1 MAGFS
6 VRNAYY
12 LRVSASSVIP
22 LYLYLDER
30 HLDWMSDTVLQHV
43 LADLRPLVLPK
54 LQAEKDIHFGPG
66 ASSGRKGAVDVHRG
80 ETYQAAFFFQK
91 TEPHNVI
98 IKVRTRKLTQMYFF
112 QTSPDTLQTRS
123 FVPAPPPPS
132 KVDIPPPQPTKS
144 KSRSGKRKSRA
155 SENKDAQAASGR
167 KRRKTKGKSR
177 VHKEEE
183 EEVISL
189 SDDDSETDKIQG
201 TSRETPATTRRS
213 QRTRKVPVG
222 GYREDVEDPV
232 DISPDEPLDV
242 EMAAPTE
249 TIQQVEVPAE
259 ELSDHD
265 VLVMD
270 HSAEILTTVKPEDPE
285 KSLESTMET
294 TLDSET
300 VFVTSEP
307 SRPFM
312 EIDDEDDKKDKLAL
326 KLKYQGFNIFGRC
339 LCVVVEPWPPI
350 RSATRAP
357 SVMPLTNEALR
368 GSTITPPDFVP
379 SNNNQRA
386 RTPLFLPEFDR
397 GRSLTP
403 APFPR
408 AKTLPP
414 VPLFNDPAPDSDD
427 DGYGSDDLMIFS
439 QALNAAGGMHIAAAD
454 DDDEMD
460 GAVLFGDAD
469 EVREFS

>member
-30 HLDWMSDTVLQHV
+30 HVDWMSDTVLQHV

-66 ASSGRKGAVDVHRG
+66 ASSGKKGAVDVHRG
-80 ETYQAAFFFQK
+80 GAVLLFVKLRIEHIYNSLTETYQAAFFFQK

-98 IKVRTRKLTQMYFF
+98 IK
-112 QTSPDTLQTRS
+112 TRS

-132 KVDIPPPQPTKS
+132 KLNIPPSQLEKS
-144 KSRSGKRKSRA
+144 KSRSRKRKGRA
-155 SENKDAQAASGR
+155 ADNKDVGTAYGRKSGR
-167 KRRKTKGKSR
+167 RKADLELIVMMKRRR
-177 VHKEEE
+177 RRRRREE

-189 SDDDSETDKIQG
+189 SDGDSETDKIQG
-201 TSRETPATTRRS
+201 VSRKTPATTRRS

-222 GYREDVEDPV
+222 GYREDVEDL
-232 DISPDEPLDV
+232 SPDEHLDRN
-242 EMAAPTE
+242 
-249 TIQQVEVPAE
+249 EVPAE

-265 VLVMD
+265 VLVID
-270 HSAEILTTVKPEDPE
+270 HSAEISTTVKQEDTE
-285 KSLESTMET
+285 KREKGQ
-294 TLDSET
+294 
-300 VFVTSEP
+300 V
-307 SRPFM
+307 
-312 EIDDEDDKKDKLAL
+312 AL

-368 GSTITPPDFVP
+368 GSTIAPPDFVP
-379 SNNNQRA
+379 SKDNQRA

-397 GRSLTP
+397 DRSMTP
-403 APFPR
+403 VPFPR

-414 VPLFNDPAPDSDD
+414 VPLFNDPTTNSDD

-439 QALNAAGGMHIAAAD
+439 QALNTAGGMHVAAAD

>member
-1 MAGFS
+1 MPMAGFS

-54 LQAEKDIHFGPG
+54 LQAEKDIHFGSG

-98 IKVRTRKLTQMYFF
+98 IK
-112 QTSPDTLQTRS
+112 TRS

-144 KSRSGKRKSRA
+144 KSRGGKRKSRA

-167 KRRKTKGKSR
+167 KRQKTKGRSR
-177 VHKEEE
+177 VHSDDEEE
-183 EEVISL
+183 QEEEQEVISL

-232 DISPDEPLDV
+232 DIGPDEPLDV

-249 TIQQVEVPAE
+249 TTQQVEVPAE

-270 HSAEILTTVKPEDPE
+270 HSAEISTTVKQEDTE

-326 KLKYQGFNIFGRC
+326 KLKYKGFNIFGRC

-368 GSTITPPDFVP
+368 GSTIAPPDFVP

>member
-30 HLDWMSDTVLQHV
+30 HVDWMSDTVLQHV

-98 IKVRTRKLTQMYFF
+98 IKLTRLYCF
-112 QTSPDTLQTRS
+112 QTPPDTLQTRS
-123 FVPAPPPPS
+123 FVPAPPPAF
-132 KVDIPPPQPTKS
+132 KANIPPSQPEKFKT
-144 KSRSGKRKSRA
+144 RSGKRKGRA
-155 SENKDAQAASGR
+155 SENKDARAASGR
-167 KRRKTKGKSR
+167 KKRKMKGRARGYSD
-177 VHKEEE
+177 EEDE
-183 EEVISL
+183 EVEEVISL
-189 SDDDSETDKIQG
+189 SDGDSETEKIPG
-201 TSRETPATTRRS
+201 ASRETPATTRRS
-213 QRTRKVPVG
+213 QRMRKVSVG
-222 GYREDVEDPV
+222 GYREDVEDSL
-232 DISPDEPLDV
+232 DISPDEPSDV
-242 EMAAPTE
+242 EMAVLME
-249 TIQQVEVPAE
+249 TTQQDEVPAE
-259 ELSDHD
+259 QLSDHD

-270 HSAEILTTVKPEDPE
+270 HSTETSTTVKQEDTE
-285 KSLESTMET
+285 NSLESTMET
-294 TLDSET
+294 TLDPET
-300 VFVTSEP
+300 VVITSEP
-307 SRPFM
+307 SRPFI

-357 SVMPLTNEALR
+357 STMPLTNEALR
-368 GSTITPPDFVP
+368 GSTIAPPDFVP

-414 VPLFNDPAPDSDD
+414 VPLFNDSASDSDD
-427 DGYGSDDLMIFS
+427 DGCDDLMIFS
-439 QALNAAGGMHIAAAD
+439 QALNAAGGMHVAAAD
-454 DDDEMD
+454 DDDEID

>member
-30 HLDWMSDTVLQHV
+30 HVDWMSDTVLQHV

-66 ASSGRKGAVDVHRG
+66 ASSGKKGAVDVHRG

-98 IKVRTRKLTQMYFF
+98 IK
-112 QTSPDTLQTRS
+112 TRS

-132 KVDIPPPQPTKS
+132 KVNMSPPQVAKF
-144 KSRSGKRKSRA
+144 KGRGGKRKSRV
-155 SENKDAQAASGR
+155 SENKDAQAASAR
-167 KRRKTKGKSR
+167 KRRKTKGRSR
-177 VHKEEE
+177 AHSDDEEEEEE

-189 SDDDSETDKIQG
+189 SDDDSEMEEIQG
-201 TSRETPATTRRS
+201 ASREAPATIRRS
-213 QRTRKVPVG
+213 QRMRKVPVG
-222 GYREDVEDPV
+222 GYHEDVEDPV
-232 DISPDEPLDV
+232 DISSDEPLDV
-242 EMAAPTE
+242 EMAALTE
-249 TIQQVEVPAE
+249 TTQRDEVPTE

-265 VLVMD
+265 VLVID
-270 HSAEILTTVKPEDPE
+270 HSAETSTTVKQEDTE
-285 KSLESTMET
+285 NSLESTTET
-294 TLDSET
+294 TLDSEI
-300 VFVTSEP
+300 VVITSGP
-307 SRPFM
+307 SRSFI

-339 LCVVVEPWPPI
+339 LCVVVEPWPSI
-350 RSATRAP
+350 QSATRAP

-368 GSTITPPDFVP
+368 GSTIAPPDFV
-379 SNNNQRA
+379 SSKDNQRA

-397 GRSLTP
+397 DRSLTP

-439 QALNAAGGMHIAAAD
+439 QALNSAGGMHVAAAD

>member
-30 HLDWMSDTVLQHV
+30 HVDWMSDAVLQHV

-66 ASSGRKGAVDVHRG
+66 ASSGKKGAVDVHRG
-80 ETYQAAFFFQK
+80 ETYQVAFFFQK

-98 IKVRTRKLTQMYFF
+98 IK
-112 QTSPDTLQTRS
+112 TRS
-123 FVPAPPPPS
+123 FVPAPPPPP
-132 KVDIPPPQPTKS
+132 KVTIPPPQLAKS
-144 KSRSGKRKSRA
+144 KSRSGKRKSRV
-155 SENKDAQAASGR
+155 SENQGAEAASGR
-167 KRRKTKGKSR
+167 KRQKTKGRTRARSDD
-177 VHKEEE
+177 EEE
-183 EEVISL
+183 EEEEDVISL
-189 SDDDSETDKIQG
+189 SDGDSESDEIQG
-201 TSRETPATTRRS
+201 VSRATPATTRRS

-222 GYREDVEDPV
+222 GYREDDEDIV
-232 DISPDEPLDV
+232 DISPDEPLDA
-242 EMAAPTE
+242 EMATPTE
-249 TIQQVEVPAE
+249 TTQRDEVPAE
-259 ELSDHD
+259 ELGGYDLHM
-265 VLVMD
+265 MD
-270 HSAEILTTVKPEDPE
+270 HRVDKLTTVKQEDAE
-285 KSLESTMET
+285 MSEESTMGT
-294 TLDSET
+294 TLDPET
-300 VFVTSEP
+300 VVVTSEP

-368 GSTITPPDFVP
+368 GSSIAPPDFVP

-397 GRSLTP
+397 GRSQTP

-414 VPLFNDPAPDSDD
+414 VPLFNDPTPDDD
-427 DGYGSDDLMIFS
+427 NDGYGSDDLMIFS
-439 QALNAAGGMHIAAAD
+439 QALNAAGGMHVAAAD

>member
-54 LQAEKDIHFGPG
+54 LQAEKDIHFGSG

-98 IKVRTRKLTQMYFF
+98 IK
-112 QTSPDTLQTRS
+112 TRS

-144 KSRSGKRKSRA
+144 KSRGGKRKSRA

-167 KRRKTKGKSR
+167 KRQKTKGRSR
-177 VHKEEE
+177 VHSDDEEE
-183 EEVISL
+183 QEVISL

-201 TSRETPATTRRS
+201 TSRETSATTRRS

-232 DISPDEPLDV
+232 DIGPDEPLDV

-249 TIQQVEVPAE
+249 TTQQVEVPAE
-259 ELSDHD
+259 ELSGHD

-270 HSAEILTTVKPEDPE
+270 HSAEISTTVKQEDTE

-326 KLKYQGFNIFGRC
+326 KLKYKGFNIFGRC

-368 GSTITPPDFVP
+368 GSTIAPPDFVP

>member
-1 MAGFS
+1 
-6 VRNAYY
+6 
-12 LRVSASSVIP
+12 
-22 LYLYLDER
+22 
-30 HLDWMSDTVLQHV
+30 
-43 LADLRPLVLPK
+43 
-54 LQAEKDIHFGPG
+54 
-66 ASSGRKGAVDVHRG
+66 
-80 ETYQAAFFFQK
+80 
-91 TEPHNVI
+91 
-98 IKVRTRKLTQMYFF
+98 MYFS
-112 QTSPDTLQTRS
+112 QAPPDTLQTRS

-132 KVDIPPPQPTKS
+132 KVNIPPPQSAKTKS
-144 KSRSGKRKSRA
+144 KSGKRKSRA
-155 SENKDAQAASGR
+155 PENKGAQAASGR
-167 KRRKTKGKSR
+167 KRRKTKGRSR
-177 VHKEEE
+177 AHSDDEEEEEEE

-189 SDDDSETDKIQG
+189 SDSDSETDRIQG
-201 TSRETPATTRRS
+201 ASRKTPATTRRS
-213 QRTRKVPVG
+213 QRTRKVPIG

-232 DISPDEPLDV
+232 EISPDEPLDV

-249 TIQQVEVPAE
+249 TTQRDEVPTE

-265 VLVMD
+265 VLAMD
-270 HSAEILTTVKPEDPE
+270 HSAEILTTVKQEDTE
-285 KSLESTMET
+285 RSLESTMET
-294 TLDSET
+294 ALDSET
-300 VFVTSEP
+300 VVVTSEP
-307 SRPFM
+307 SRPLI
-312 EIDDEDDKKDKLAL
+312 EVDDEDDKKDKLAL

-339 LCVVVEPWPPI
+339 LCVVVEPWPSI

-368 GSTITPPDFVP
+368 GSTIAPPDFVP

-414 VPLFNDPAPDSDD
+414 VPLFNDSASDSDD

-439 QALNAAGGMHIAAAD
+439 QALNAAGGMHVAAAD

>member
-1 MAGFS
+1 MVGFN

-30 HLDWMSDTVLQHV
+30 HVDWMSDAVLQHV
-43 LADLRPLVLPK
+43 LADLRPLVMPK

-66 ASSGRKGAVDVHRG
+66 ASSGKKGAVDVHRG
-80 ETYQAAFFFQK
+80 ETYQFAFFFQK
-91 TEPHNVI
+91 TEPHSVI
-98 IKVRTRKLTQMYFF
+98 IK
-112 QTSPDTLQTRS
+112 TRS
-123 FVPAPPPPS
+123 FVPAPAPPP
-132 KVDIPPPQPTKS
+132 KVNIPSPQPGKS
-144 KSRSGKRKSRA
+144 KNKSGKRKSRTP
-155 SENKDAQAASGR
+155 ENTGAQAASGR
-167 KRRKTKGKSR
+167 KRQKTKGTSR
-177 VHKEEE
+177 ARSDNEEE
-183 EEVISL
+183 EEDEDVISL
-189 SDDDSETDKIQG
+189 SDDDSEMNEMEG
-201 TSRETPATTRRS
+201 ASRDTPATARRS
-213 QRTRKVPVG
+213 QRTRRVPVG
-222 GYREDVEDPV
+222 GYREDDEDLV
-232 DISPDEPLDV
+232 DMSPDEPPDV
-242 EMAAPTE
+242 EMATPTE
-249 TIQQVEVPAE
+249 TTQLDEVHVVE
-259 ELSDHD
+259 ELNDQD

-270 HSAEILTTVKPEDPE
+270 HRAAKPTTVKQEDTE
-285 KSLESTMET
+285 TSLGSTTET
-294 TLDSET
+294 ALASDT
-300 VFVTSEP
+300 VVVTSEP

-312 EIDDEDDKKDKLAL
+312 EIEDEDVKKHKLAL

-350 RSATRAP
+350 RSSTRAP

-368 GSTITPPDFVP
+368 GSSIAPPDFVP
-379 SNNNQRA
+379 SNSKQRG

-397 GRSLTP
+397 GRSQTP

-408 AKTLPP
+408 ARTLPP
-414 VPLFNDPAPDSDD
+414 VPLFDDPALQSDD

-439 QALNAAGGMHIAAAD
+439 QALNAAGGMHVAAAD

>member
-30 HLDWMSDTVLQHV
+30 HVDWMSDMVLQHV

-66 ASSGRKGAVDVHRG
+66 ASSGKKGAVDVHRG

-98 IKVRTRKLTQMYFF
+98 IK
-112 QTSPDTLQTRS
+112 TRS

-132 KVDIPPPQPTKS
+132 KVHIPPPQSAKS
-144 KSRSGKRKSRA
+144 KSRRGKRKSRV
-155 SENKDAQAASGR
+155 SENKDAELASGR
-167 KRRKTKGKSR
+167 KRRKTKGRSR
-177 VHKEEE
+177 AHSDDEKEEE
-183 EEVISL
+183 EDISL
-189 SDDDSETDKIQG
+189 SDGGSETDKTQG
-201 TSRETPATTRRS
+201 ASRETPTTTRRS
-213 QRTRKVPVG
+213 QRTRKVPVW

-232 DISPDEPLDV
+232 DIGPDEPLDV
-242 EMAAPTE
+242 QMVTPTE
-249 TIQQVEVPAE
+249 TTQREEVPVE
-259 ELSDHD
+259 ELSDDD
-265 VLVMD
+265 VLVID
-270 HSAEILTTVKPEDPE
+270 HSAETSTTVKQEDEE

-294 TLDSET
+294 TVDSET
-300 VFVTSEP
+300 IAVTSEP

-312 EIDDEDDKKDKLAL
+312 EIDDQDDKKDKLAL

-350 RSATRAP
+350 RPATRAP
-357 SVMPLTNEALR
+357 SVMPLTNEASR
-368 GSTITPPDFVP
+368 GSTIAPPGFVP
-379 SNNNQRA
+379 SNSNQRA
-386 RTPLFLPEFDR
+386 RTPLFLPELDR

-427 DGYGSDDLMIFS
+427 DGYGSDDLIIFS
-439 QALNAAGGMHIAAAD
+439 QALNAASGMHVAAAD

>member
-30 HLDWMSDTVLQHV
+30 HVDWMSDAVLQHV

-80 ETYQAAFFFQK
+80 GAGFMPPFSSRR

-98 IKVRTRKLTQMYFF
+98 IK
-112 QTSPDTLQTRS
+112 TRS

-132 KVDIPPPQPTKS
+132 KVNIPPSQLAKS
-144 KSRSGKRKSRA
+144 KSRSGKRRSRA
-155 SENKDAQAASGR
+155 SENKDAQAVSGR
-167 KRRKTKGKSR
+167 KRRKTKGRSR
-177 VHKEEE
+177 AHSDEEEEEEE

-189 SDDDSETDKIQG
+189 SDGDSETDKIQG
-201 TSRETPATTRRS
+201 ASRETLATIRRS

-222 GYREDVEDPV
+222 GYREDVEDPMDV
-232 DISPDEPLDV
+232 SPDESPDV
-242 EMAAPTE
+242 EMAVPTRDY
-249 TIQQVEVPAE
+249 PARR
-259 ELSDHD
+259 D
-265 VLVMD
+265 D
-270 HSAEILTTVKPEDPE
+270 HSAEISTTVKQEDTE
-285 KSLESTMET
+285 KSLESTTET
-294 TLDSET
+294 ALGSET
-300 VFVTSEP
+300 VVITSGP
-307 SRPFM
+307 SRSFI

-368 GSTITPPDFVP
+368 GSTIAPPDFVP
-379 SNNNQRA
+379 SKDNQRA
-386 RTPLFLPEFDR
+386 RTPLFLPEFDI
-397 GRSLTP
+397 GRSESP

-439 QALNAAGGMHIAAAD
+439 QALNAAGGMHVAAAD

>member
-54 LQAEKDIHFGPG
+54 LQAEKDIHFGSG

-98 IKVRTRKLTQMYFF
+98 IK
-112 QTSPDTLQTRS
+112 TRS

-167 KRRKTKGKSR
+167 KRQKTKGRSR
-177 VHKEEE
+177 VHSDDEEE
-183 EEVISL
+183 QEEEQEVISL

-232 DISPDEPLDV
+232 DIGPDEPLDV

-249 TIQQVEVPAE
+249 TTQQVEVPAE

-270 HSAEILTTVKPEDPE
+270 HSAEISTTVKQEDTE

-326 KLKYQGFNIFGRC
+326 KLKYKGFNIFGRC

-368 GSTITPPDFVP
+368 GSTIAPPDFVP

-408 AKTLPP
+408 AKTFPP

>member
-30 HLDWMSDTVLQHV
+30 HVDWMSDTVLQHV

-98 IKVRTRKLTQMYFF
+98 IK
-112 QTSPDTLQTRS
+112 TRS

-132 KVDIPPPQPTKS
+132 KVNIPPSQAANS

-155 SENKDAQAASGR
+155 LENKDAQAASR
-167 KRRKTKGKSR
+167 LKRRKTKNRSR
-177 VHKEEE
+177 AHSDEEDEEEEEE

-189 SDDDSETDKIQG
+189 SDGDSETDKIQG
-201 TSRETPATTRRS
+201 ASRETPATIRRS

-222 GYREDVEDPV
+222 GYREDVV
-232 DISPDEPLDV
+232 DTNSDEYLDV

-249 TIQQVEVPAE
+249 TTQRDEVPAE

-265 VLVMD
+265 VLVID
-270 HSAEILTTVKPEDPE
+270 HSAEIVSTTVKQEDTE
-285 KSLESTMET
+285 KSLESTTET

-300 VFVTSEP
+300 IVITSGP
-307 SRPFM
+307 SRPFI

-350 RSATRAP
+350 RSLTRAP
-357 SVMPLTNEALR
+357 SVMPLTNDALR
-368 GSTITPPDFVP
+368 GSTIAPPDFVP
-379 SNNNQRA
+379 SKDNQRA

-414 VPLFNDPAPDSDD
+414 VPLFNDPSPDSGDD
-427 DGYGSDDLMIFS
+427 DYGSDDLMIFS
-439 QALNAAGGMHIAAAD
+439 QALNAAGGMHVAAAD

-460 GAVLFGDAD
+460 GAILFGDAD

>member
-30 HLDWMSDTVLQHV
+30 HVDWMSDKVLQYV

-66 ASSGRKGAVDVHRG
+66 ASSGKKGAVDVHRG
-80 ETYQAAFFFQK
+80 ETYQFAFFFQK

-98 IKVRTRKLTQMYFF
+98 IK
-112 QTSPDTLQTRS
+112 TRS
-123 FVPAPPPPS
+123 FIPAPPPPP
-132 KVDIPPPQPTKS
+132 KVNIPPPQPAKS

-155 SENKDAQAASGR
+155 SENKGAQVSSGR
-167 KRRKTKGKSR
+167 KKRKTKGRSR
-177 VHKEEE
+177 ASSDDEEE
-183 EEVISL
+183 EEDVISL
-189 SDDDSETDKIQG
+189 SDGDSETDLIQG
-201 TSRETPATTRRS
+201 SSRETPAMTRRS
-213 QRTRKVPVG
+213 QRTRRVPVG
-222 GYREDVEDPV
+222 GYREDDDGPV

-242 EMAAPTE
+242 EMATPTE
-249 TIQQVEVPAE
+249 TTQRHEVSAE

-265 VLVMD
+265 LLMMD
-270 HSAEILTTVKPEDPE
+270 HSAVESTTVKQEDTE
-285 KSLESTMET
+285 KSLESAMET

-300 VFVTSEP
+300 VVVTGEP
-307 SRPFM
+307 SRPFI
-312 EIDDEDDKKDKLAL
+312 EINDEDDKKDKLAL

-350 RSATRAP
+350 RFATRAP

-368 GSTITPPDFVP
+368 GSTIAPPDFVP

-386 RTPLFLPEFDR
+386 RTPLFLPEYDR
-397 GRSLTP
+397 GRSQTP

-408 AKTLPP
+408 ATTLPP
-414 VPLFNDPAPDSDD
+414 VPLFNDPAPESDD

-439 QALNAAGGMHIAAAD
+439 QALNATGGMHVAAAD

>member
-30 HLDWMSDTVLQHV
+30 HVDWMSDTVLQHV

-98 IKVRTRKLTQMYFF
+98 IK
-112 QTSPDTLQTRS
+112 TRS
-123 FVPAPPPPS
+123 FVPAPPPSS
-132 KVDIPPPQPTKS
+132 KVNIPPPRPEKS
-144 KSRSGKRKSRA
+144 KSRSGKRKNRA
-155 SENKDAQAASGR
+155 SENKDTQTASGR
-167 KRRKTKGKSR
+167 KRRKTAGRSR
-177 VHKEEE
+177 AHSDEEDEEEE

-189 SDDDSETDKIQG
+189 SDDSSEMDRTQG
-201 TSRETPATTRRS
+201 VSRETPATTRRS
-213 QRTRKVPVG
+213 QRIKKIPVG

-232 DISPDEPLDV
+232 EISSDESLDV
-242 EMAAPTE
+242 EMAGPTE
-249 TIQQVEVPAE
+249 TTQQNEVPEE

-270 HSAEILTTVKPEDPE
+270 HSAEISTTVKQEDTE
-285 KSLESTMET
+285 KSLESTMEH
-294 TLDSET
+294 TLDSEAVVIT
-300 VFVTSEP
+300 PGP

-357 SVMPLTNEALR
+357 SVIPLTNEALR
-368 GSTITPPDFVP
+368 GSTIAPPDFVP
-379 SNNNQRA
+379 SNNSQRA

-403 APFPR
+403 TPFPR

-414 VPLFNDPAPDSDD
+414 VPLFNDPAPDSDS

-439 QALNAAGGMHIAAAD
+439 QALNAAGGMHVAAAD

>member
-54 LQAEKDIHFGPG
+54 LQAEKDIHFGSG

-98 IKVRTRKLTQMYFF
+98 IK
-112 QTSPDTLQTRS
+112 TRS

-144 KSRSGKRKSRA
+144 KSRGGKRKSRA

-167 KRRKTKGKSR
+167 KRQKTKGRSR
-177 VHKEEE
+177 VHSDDEEE
-183 EEVISL
+183 QEVISL

-232 DISPDEPLDV
+232 DIGPDEPLDV

-249 TIQQVEVPAE
+249 TTQQVEVPAE

-270 HSAEILTTVKPEDPE
+270 HSAEISTTVKQEDTE

-326 KLKYQGFNIFGRC
+326 KLKYKGFNIFGRC

-368 GSTITPPDFVP
+368 GSTIAPPDFVP

>member
-12 LRVSASSVIP
+12 LRVSESSVIP

-30 HLDWMSDTVLQHV
+30 HVNWMSDKVLQHV
-43 LADLRPLVLPK
+43 LADLRPLILPK
-54 LQAEKDIHFGPG
+54 LQAEKDIHFGAG

-80 ETYQAAFFFQK
+80 EDYQAAFFFQK

-98 IKVRTRKLTQMYFF
+98 IK
-112 QTSPDTLQTRS
+112 TRS
-123 FVPAPPPPS
+123 FVPAPPPLS
-132 KVDIPPPQPTKS
+132 KVNIPPPQPEKT

-155 SENKDAQAASGR
+155 SENKGAQAASGR
-167 KRRKTKGKSR
+167 KRRKTKGRSR
-177 VHKEEE
+177 AYSEDEEEEEEEE

-189 SDDDSETDKIQG
+189 SDSDSETDMIQG
-201 TSRETPATTRRS
+201 ASRKTPATTRRS
-213 QRTRKVPVG
+213 QRTRKVPLG
-222 GYREDVEDPV
+222 GYREDVEDLV
-232 DISPDEPLDV
+232 EISPDEPLDV

-249 TIQQVEVPAE
+249 FTQRDEVPTE

-265 VLVMD
+265 VMD
-270 HSAEILTTVKPEDPE
+270 HNAEILTTVKQEDTE
-285 KSLESTMET
+285 RSLESTMET
-294 TLDSET
+294 ALDSET
-300 VFVTSEP
+300 VVVTSEP
-307 SRPFM
+307 SRPLI
-312 EIDDEDDKKDKLAL
+312 EVDDEDDKKDKLAL

-368 GSTITPPDFVP
+368 RSTIAPPDFVP

-408 AKTLPP
+408 ANTLPP
-414 VPLFNDPAPDSDD
+414 VPVFNDPASDSDD

-439 QALNAAGGMHIAAAD
+439 QALNAAGGMHVAAADD

>member
-1 MAGFS
+1 
-6 VRNAYY
+6 V
-12 LRVSASSVIP
+12 V
-22 LYLYLDER
+22 
-30 HLDWMSDTVLQHV
+30 
-43 LADLRPLVLPK
+43 
-54 LQAEKDIHFGPG
+54 
-66 ASSGRKGAVDVHRG
+66 
-80 ETYQAAFFFQK
+80 
-91 TEPHNVI
+91 
-98 IKVRTRKLTQMYFF
+98 
-112 QTSPDTLQTRS
+112 
-123 FVPAPPPPS
+123 
-132 KVDIPPPQPTKS
+132 
-144 KSRSGKRKSRA
+144 
-155 SENKDAQAASGR
+155 
-167 KRRKTKGKSR
+167 
-177 VHKEEE
+177 
-183 EEVISL
+183 
-189 SDDDSETDKIQG
+189 
-201 TSRETPATTRRS
+201 
-213 QRTRKVPVG
+213 
-222 GYREDVEDPV
+222 
-232 DISPDEPLDV
+232 ISPDEPLDV

-249 TIQQVEVPAE
+249 TTQRDEVPVE

-265 VLVMD
+265 VLPMD
-270 HSAEILTTVKPEDPE
+270 HSAQISTTVKEEDTE
-285 KSLESTMET
+285 RSLESTMET
-294 TLDSET
+294 SLDSET
-300 VFVTSEP
+300 VVVTSKP
-307 SRPFM
+307 SRPFIG
-312 EIDDEDDKKDKLAL
+312 IDDEDDKKDKLAL

-350 RSATRAP
+350 RFATRAP

-368 GSTITPPDFVP
+368 GSTIAPPDFVP

-439 QALNAAGGMHIAAAD
+439 QALNAAGGMHVAAAD

>member
-30 HLDWMSDTVLQHV
+30 HVDWMSDAVLQHV

-98 IKVRTRKLTQMYFF
+98 IKA
-112 QTSPDTLQTRS
+112 P
-123 FVPAPPPPS
+123 PPPPS
-132 KVDIPPPQPTKS
+132 KVNIPPSQLAKS
-144 KSRSGKRKSRA
+144 KSRSGKRRSRA

-167 KRRKTKGKSR
+167 KRRKTKGRSR
-177 VHKEEE
+177 AHSDEEEEEEE

-189 SDDDSETDKIQG
+189 SDGDSETDKIQG
-201 TSRETPATTRRS
+201 ASRETPATIRRS

-222 GYREDVEDPV
+222 GYREDVEDPMDV
-232 DISPDEPLDV
+232 SPDESLDV
-242 EMAAPTE
+242 EMAVPTE
-249 TIQQVEVPAE
+249 TTQRDEVLAE

-265 VLVMD
+265 VLVID
-270 HSAEILTTVKPEDPE
+270 HSAEISTTVKQEDTE
-285 KSLESTMET
+285 KSLESTTET
-294 TLDSET
+294 ALGSET
-300 VFVTSEP
+300 VVITSGP
-307 SRPFM
+307 SRSFI

-368 GSTITPPDFVP
+368 GSTIAPPDFVP
-379 SNNNQRA
+379 SKDNQRA

-397 GRSLTP
+397 GRSETP

-439 QALNAAGGMHIAAAD
+439 QALNAAGGMHVAAAD

>member
-1 MAGFS
+1 MTGFS

-30 HLDWMSDTVLQHV
+30 HVDWMSDMVLQHV

-98 IKVRTRKLTQMYFF
+98 IK
-112 QTSPDTLQTRS
+112 TRS
-123 FVPAPPPPS
+123 FVPAPPLPS
-132 KVDIPPPQPTKS
+132 KVDIPPPQSGKS
-144 KSRSGKRKSRA
+144 KTRSGKRKSRV
-155 SENKDAQAASGR
+155 SENKDAQVASWR
-167 KRRKTKGKSR
+167 KRRKTKGRSR
-177 VHKEEE
+177 AHSDEEEEEEEE

-189 SDDDSETDKIQG
+189 SDGDSEADKVQG
-201 TSRETPATTRRS
+201 ASRETSATARRS
-213 QRTRKVPVG
+213 QRTRKVPMG
-222 GYREDVEDPV
+222 GYCDDVEDPV
-232 DISPDEPLDV
+232 DIGPDELLDV
-242 EMAAPTE
+242 EMATPTE
-249 TIQQVEVPAE
+249 NSRREEVPIE
-259 ELSDHD
+259 ELSDND

-270 HSAEILTTVKPEDPE
+270 HSAETSTAVKQEDTE

-294 TLDSET
+294 TVGSET
-300 VFVTSEP
+300 VVITSEP
-307 SRPFM
+307 SRPFI
-312 EIDDEDDKKDKLAL
+312 EIDDQDDKKDKLAL

-357 SVMPLTNEALR
+357 SAMPLTNEALR
-368 GSTITPPDFVP
+368 GSTIAPPDFVP

-386 RTPLFLPEFDR
+386 RTPLFLPDLDR
-397 GRSLTP
+397 GRSLTA

-439 QALNAAGGMHIAAAD
+439 QALNAASGMHVAAAD

>member
-12 LRVSASSVIP
+12 LRVSESSVIP

-30 HLDWMSDTVLQHV
+30 HVNWMSDKVLQHV

-80 ETYQAAFFFQK
+80 EDYQAAFFFQR

-98 IKVRTRKLTQMYFF
+98 IK
-112 QTSPDTLQTRS
+112 TRS

-132 KVDIPPPQPTKS
+132 KVNIPPPQLAKTTGS
-144 KSRSGKRKSRA
+144 SGKRKSRA
-155 SENKDAQAASGR
+155 SENKGAQAASGR
-167 KRRKTKGKSR
+167 KRRKTKGRSR
-177 VHKEEE
+177 AHSDDEEEEEEEE

-189 SDDDSETDKIQG
+189 SDSDSETDRIQG
-201 TSRETPATTRRS
+201 AFRKTPATTRRS
-213 QRTRKVPVG
+213 QRTRKVPLG

-232 DISPDEPLDV
+232 EISPDESLDV

-249 TIQQVEVPAE
+249 TTQRDEVPTE

-265 VLVMD
+265 VPAMD
-270 HSAEILTTVKPEDPE
+270 HSAEILTTVKQEDTE
-285 KSLESTMET
+285 RSLESTMET
-294 TLDSET
+294 AFDSET
-300 VFVTSEP
+300 VVITSEP
-307 SRPFM
+307 SRPLI
-312 EIDDEDDKKDKLAL
+312 EVDDEDDKKDKLAL

-368 GSTITPPDFVP
+368 GSTIAPPDFVP

-414 VPLFNDPAPDSDD
+414 VPLFNDPTSDSDD

-439 QALNAAGGMHIAAAD
+439 QALNAAGGMHVAAAD